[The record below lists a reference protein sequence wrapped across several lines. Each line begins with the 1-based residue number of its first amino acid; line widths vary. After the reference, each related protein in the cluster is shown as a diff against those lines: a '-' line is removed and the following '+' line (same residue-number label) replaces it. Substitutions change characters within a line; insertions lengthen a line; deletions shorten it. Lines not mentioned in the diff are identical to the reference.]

1 MVGGREMGRES
12 FSIKRRTDDKTH
24 LGLMLINLEI
34 IQLGERSTL
43 WLLPPLTVK
52 FYSARCGVSADSKRH
67 TILTIFPSLFS
78 SYLLFLPCE
87 MTTDSLLVE
96 LTKVKRKKT
105 EKFFTSM
112 TKFSHRKRLANVLK
126 SPRVRL
132 RMSPHRANP
141 FLFHSMS
148 AERFRRKIFQSKTLH
163 LRRNSFP
170 LASVVESN
178 AIGGEV
184 SR

>member
-1 MVGGREMGRES
+1 MVASTFDRE
-12 FSIKRRTDDKTH
+12 I
-24 LGLMLINLEI
+24 
-34 IQLGERSTL
+34 
-43 WLLPPLTVK
+43 
-52 FYSARCGVSADSKRH
+52 
-67 TILTIFPSLFS
+67 LFS
-78 SYLLFLPCE
+78 SLWSLCWFQATHDPNDFPFSLFLLSSFPYE

-105 EKFFTSM
+105 EKFFTSL

-141 FLFHSMS
+141 FLFHSIS
-148 AERFRRKIFQSKTLH
+148 AVRFRRKIFQSKTLH